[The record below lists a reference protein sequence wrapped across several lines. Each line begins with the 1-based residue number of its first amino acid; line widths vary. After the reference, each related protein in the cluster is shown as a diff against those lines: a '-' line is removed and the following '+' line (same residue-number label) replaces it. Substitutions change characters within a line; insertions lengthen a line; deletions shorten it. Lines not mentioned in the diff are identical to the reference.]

1 MSELNFVATI
11 SIIFKIYIYIY
22 IYIKMVIVNI
32 YLNADDQKFSP
43 LILLAYFN

>member
-11 SIIFKIYIYIY
+11 SIIYIYIY

-43 LILLAYFN
+43 LILLAYFS

>member
-11 SIIFKIYIYIY
+11 SIIYIYIYID

-43 LILLAYFN
+43 LILLAYFS